1 MKKEKIIKTHTRRTK
16 SGKTVTVRQHRAK
29 YDAAEEAKQ
38 LSKKIGAGKELE
50 KKKKWVMDETERD
63 IMDRFNSM
71 EESEHPQTKHFLPP
85 GKDHNTIRMKTIQAL
100 VSKYGKKASDMTDM
114 QYISEY
120 KKQKKAAGLSQQHSY
135 LDHKTGKEVNTSL
148 KTPQS
153 KEKSTKS
160 ILNKKTPAKDAAV
173 VERILKEKQELF
185 NKAQELYN
193 KANAQSKGSPVKNA
207 KDTSTPTISAS
218 DFKAWYHWD
227 AAGDPKNKTALAVAK
242 KLRAKMGRS
251 EYNKYF
257 DEMSNSYSSRGH
269 LKAYKALEPETAK
282 AIKSNKMV
290 AGTAEAQ
297 KEVAKLQGAKKAE
310 KIFAAKEKE
319 AKGNLNKLSGKGTNP
334 NEKISPKVVGWEKK
348 NGTEVAKYNTE
359 EIRAEKRAEERIP
372 DTKNSPK
379 RRTTP
384 NGNVSR
390 QVKFKVKE
398 GYNYKMPDGSI
409 LTYIGRNLHSSNW
422 DVAKSRKG
430 EHMFK
435 DFNTGKIKFK
445 DSDTLYALSERM
457 NC

>member
-1 MKKEKIIKTHTRRTK
+1 MKDY
-16 SGKTVTVRQHRAK
+16 Q
-29 YDAAEEAKQ
+29 
-38 LSKKIGAGKELE
+38 
-50 KKKKWVMDETERD
+50 
-63 IMDRFNSM
+63 
-71 EESEHPQTKHFLPP
+71 
-85 GKDHNTIRMKTIQAL
+85 
-100 VSKYGKKASDMTDM
+100 
-114 QYISEY
+114 
-120 KKQKKAAGLSQQHSY
+120 
-135 LDHKTGKEVNTSL
+135 
-148 KTPQS
+148 
-153 KEKSTKS
+153 
-160 ILNKKTPAKDAAV
+160 
-173 VERILKEKQELF
+173 KQER
-185 NKAQELYN
+185 
-193 KANAQSKGSPVKNA
+193 VM
-207 KDTSTPTISAS
+207 SAS
-218 DFKAWYHWD
+218 KTSAISPEDFKVWYHWD
-227 AAGDPKNKTALAVAK
+227 AAGDPKNKTALAVEK

-257 DEMSNSYSSRGH
+257 DEMTNSYSPRGH

-359 EIRAEKRAEERIP
+359 EKKSGKGTESKYGRSTDSLTKRKAAEKHKLSYDTNGDYVDKDGQTYRISENGHVTKRKYKYTNPNSYFHP
-372 DTKNSPK
+372 DK
-379 RRTTP
+379 
-384 NGNVSR
+384 VSR

-409 LTYIGRNLHSSNW
+409 LTYIGRNLHSSNR

-430 EHMFK
+430 EHMFR
-435 DFNTGKIKFK
+435 DFKTGKIKFK